1 MTNLPNDASNFAC
14 LIGEFAIY
22 WHGKYLRE
30 AKIYEYLSKQAGGVS
45 MSFEAITMINQAEE
59 SAKKGRAQAIADAK
73 AAEAAAVEAGK
84 AAVEAAVAQARQQ
97 VQDLQTQLEAEA
109 KAATAA
115 LCAETE
121 NQKAAMRACAEG
133 KLDQAAA
140 LIVERIV
147 NG

>member
-1 MTNLPNDASNFAC
+1 
-14 LIGEFAIY
+14 
-22 WHGKYLRE
+22 
-30 AKIYEYLSKQAGGVS
+30 
-45 MSFEAITMINQAEE
+45 MSFEAITMINRAEE
-59 SAKKGRAQAIADAK
+59 SAKTGRAQVLAEAK

-84 AAVEAAVAQARQQ
+84 AAVEAAVAKARQE
-97 VQDLQTQLEAEA
+97 VQAMQAELTA
-109 KAATAA
+109 KATAA
-115 LCAETE
+115 ADVLAGETE

>member
-1 MTNLPNDASNFAC
+1 
-14 LIGEFAIY
+14 
-22 WHGKYLRE
+22 
-30 AKIYEYLSKQAGGVS
+30 

-59 SAKKGRAQAIADAK
+59 SAKKGRAQVLADSK

-84 AAVEAAVAQARQQ
+84 AAVEAAVANARQQ
-97 VQDLQTQLEAEA
+97 VQTMQGELEAQANAAA
-109 KAATAA
+109 KALAS
-115 LCAETE
+115 ETE

>member
-1 MTNLPNDASNFAC
+1 MQ
-14 LIGEFAIY
+14 I
-22 WHGKYLRE
+22 
-30 AKIYEYLSKQAGGVS
+30 IYEYLSKQAGGVS

-59 SAKKGRAQAIADAK
+59 SAKKGRAQAVADAK

-84 AAVEAAVAQARQQ
+84 AAVEAAVAQARQT
-97 VQDLQTQLEAEA
+97 VQEMHEQLDA
-109 KAATAA
+109 KASAAAAA
-115 LCAETE
+115 LAADTE

>member
-1 MTNLPNDASNFAC
+1 
-14 LIGEFAIY
+14 
-22 WHGKYLRE
+22 
-30 AKIYEYLSKQAGGVS
+30 

-59 SAKKGRAQAIADAK
+59 SAKKGRAQVLADSN

-84 AAVEAAVAQARQQ
+84 AAVEAAVANARQQ
-97 VQDLQTQLEAEA
+97 VQDMQAELEA
-109 KAATAA
+109 KANAAAAA
-115 LCAETE
+115 LAGEIE

-133 KLDQAAA
+133 KLDQAVA

>member
-1 MTNLPNDASNFAC
+1 
-14 LIGEFAIY
+14 
-22 WHGKYLRE
+22 
-30 AKIYEYLSKQAGGVS
+30 
-45 MSFEAITMINQAEE
+45 MSFEAITMINRAEE
-59 SAKKGRAQAIADAK
+59 SAKLSRVQAIADAK

-84 AAVEAAVAQARQQ
+84 AAVEAAVAKARQQ
-97 VQDLQTQLEAEA
+97 VQDMQADLEANA
-109 KAATAA
+109 KKAADGLAG
-115 LCAETE
+115 ETE

>member
-1 MTNLPNDASNFAC
+1 
-14 LIGEFAIY
+14 
-22 WHGKYLRE
+22 
-30 AKIYEYLSKQAGGVS
+30 

-59 SAKKGRAQAIADAK
+59 SAKKGRAQVLADSK

-84 AAVEAAVAQARQQ
+84 AAVEAAVAEARQKVSDMQ
-97 VQDLQTQLEAEA
+97 AELEA
-109 KAATAA
+109 KATEAA
-115 LCAETE
+115 KTLAGETE

>member
-1 MTNLPNDASNFAC
+1 
-14 LIGEFAIY
+14 
-22 WHGKYLRE
+22 
-30 AKIYEYLSKQAGGVS
+30 

-59 SAKKGRAQAIADAK
+59 SAKAGRAQVLAEAK

-84 AAVEAAVAQARQQ
+84 AAVEAAVAKARQQ
-97 VQDLQTQLEAEA
+97 VQDMQADLEANA
-109 KAATAA
+109 NKAAEGLAG
-115 LCAETE
+115 ETE